1 MPDFFAIFWNV
12 CGIILI
18 GFGLRFYF
26 RRMRLSVYNGGWGD
40 LAARH
45 TMLGEPLGLR
55 WQSSSVR
62 VGAVTYKN
70 TMKVAV
76 QHGGL
81 YLQRDSFALNK
92 DILFLPAAGLTL
104 VSRHKASWL
113 ANAYCIFT
121 IEGVDVWVEQPEAD
135 ALLQLQA
142 A

>member
-1 MPDFFAIFWNV
+1 MPDFFAVFWNI

-135 ALLQLQA
+135 ALLQVQA